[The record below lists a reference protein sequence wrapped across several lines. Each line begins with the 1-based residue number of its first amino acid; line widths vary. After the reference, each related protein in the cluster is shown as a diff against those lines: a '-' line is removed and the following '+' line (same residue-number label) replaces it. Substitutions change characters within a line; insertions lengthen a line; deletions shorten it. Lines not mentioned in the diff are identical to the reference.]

1 VGLSRRLVRPAVARV
16 VVLVAEVPGWGRTRC
31 AVEQELR
38 RRGWRPALS
47 PADADALVVCG
58 EPGTRLQASFE
69 LIWEQLPGPRARAVV
84 LIPSAVRAA
93 LDQVHADLADDA
105 HQRRDAAE
113 RSTGPAMGI
122 SATGGNGR
130 DAGGDADEAQD
141 AAAEADGTPQGS
153 QEGSEHH
160 HGDMDMGDDMDMPMP
175 AGIPLAGGGEDRDGL
190 NLDVLHV
197 PLGPVLPAWPAGLLL
212 HCVTQ
217 GDVVV
222 GAHAEVLGPSSAPSE
237 SGSLVLGSPA
247 ERCDRAA
254 RLLTVAGWEGAAVAT
269 TRLRDELLGAAPPA
283 SCLPAVDRLITRVRR
298 ARVLRWSL
306 RGRVRRDGNRPGPT
320 DPGSPPAEDTYGR
333 LLGMLTTARSGLG
346 GSAAPIAP
354 TALNDLP
361 ALVAGQDLASI
372 RLLVA
377 ALELDTAALVHVGV
391 SGA

>member
-1 VGLSRRLVRPAVARV
+1 MGLSRRLVRPAVARV

-84 LIPSAVRAA
+84 LLPSAVRAA

-122 SATGGNGR
+122 SATGGNGQ
-130 DAGGDADEAQD
+130 DAGEEAD
-141 AAAEADGTPQGS
+141 EADGTPQGS
-153 QEGSEHH
+153 EEDSEHH

-197 PLGPVLPAWPAGLLL
+197 PLGPVLPAWPPGLLL

-222 GAHAEVLGPSSAPSE
+222 GAHAEVLGPSSAPPE
-237 SGSLVLGSPA
+237 SGSLILGSAA

-269 TRLRDELLGAAPPA
+269 TRLRDELLGAAEPA
-283 SCLPAVDRLITRVRR
+283 WCLPAVDRLITRVRR

-306 RGRVRRDGNRPGPT
+306 HGRVRSDGDRPGPT
-320 DPGSPPAEDTYGR
+320 GSGSPPADDTYGR
-333 LLGMLTTARSGLG
+333 LLGMLTAARSALG
-346 GSAAPIAP
+346 GSAAPVA
-354 TALNDLP
+354 TTGLNELP

-377 ALELDTAALVHVGV
+377 ALELDTSALVHVRV